1 VNEIYRYALGLLK
14 NRDYTVAG
22 LRTKLAAKFEHVPEE
37 VFAELVRRNFLNDV
51 RFSENY
57 VSKRLARGKVA
68 LQSELVARGVSTKT
82 VEEVLSRTEW
92 PSLRESL
99 TAKMNVWKLRVP
111 LQSRDAAR
119 LYRALVRLG
128 YDEDAIREEIE
139 QIHEQ
144 Q

>member
-22 LRTKLAAKFEHVPEE
+22 LRKKLAAKFEDVPEE
-37 VFAELVRRNFLNDV
+37 VFAELISRNFLNDV

-57 VSKRLARGKVA
+57 VSKRLASGKVA
-68 LQSELVARGVSTKT
+68 LQSELAARGVSAET

-92 PSLRESL
+92 PSLREAL
-99 TAKMNVWKLRVP
+99 AARMNVWKLRVP

>member
-22 LRTKLAAKFEHVPEE
+22 LRKKLAAKFEHVPEE
-37 VFAELVRRNFLNDV
+37 VFAELVSRNFLNDV

-57 VSKRLARGKVA
+57 VSKRIARGKAA
-68 LQSELVARGVSTKT
+68 LQSELAARGVSANTA
-82 VEEVLSRTEW
+82 EEVLSRTEW
-92 PSLRESL
+92 PSLREAL
-99 TAKMNVWKLRVP
+99 AAKMNVWKLRVP

>member
-1 VNEIYRYALGLLK
+1 MNEIYRYALGLLK

>member
-1 VNEIYRYALGLLK
+1 MNEIYRYALGLLK

-22 LRTKLAAKFEHVPEE
+22 LRKKLAAKFEDVPEE
-37 VFAELVRRNFLNDV
+37 VFAELISRNFLNDV

-68 LQSELVARGVSTKT
+68 LQSELAARGVSAKT

-92 PSLRESL
+92 PSLREAL
-99 TAKMNVWKLRVP
+99 AARMNVWKLRVP

>member
-1 VNEIYRYALGLLK
+1 MNEIYRYALGLLK

-22 LRTKLAAKFEHVPEE
+22 LRKKLAAKFEDVPEE
-37 VFAELVRRNFLNDV
+37 VFAELISRNFLNDV

-68 LQSELVARGVSTKT
+68 LQSELAARGVSAKT

-92 PSLRESL
+92 PSLREAL
-99 TAKMNVWKLRVP
+99 AAKMNVWKLRVP

>member
-22 LRTKLAAKFEHVPEE
+22 LRKKLAAKFEDVPEE
-37 VFAELVRRNFLNDV
+37 VVAELISRNFLNDV

-57 VSKRLARGKVA
+57 VSNRLARGKVA
-68 LQSELVARGVSTKT
+68 LHSELAARGVSAKT

-92 PSLRESL
+92 PSLREAL
-99 TAKMNVWKLRVP
+99 AAKMNVWKLRVP

>member
-22 LRTKLAAKFEHVPEE
+22 LRKKLAAKFEDVPEE
-37 VFAELVRRNFLNDV
+37 VFAELISRNFLNDV

-57 VSKRLARGKVA
+57 VANRLARGKVA
-68 LQSELVARGVSTKT
+68 LQSELAARGVSAKT

-92 PSLRESL
+92 PSLREAL
-99 TAKMNVWKLRVP
+99 AAKMNVWKLRVP